1 MDGSFDPT
9 LAGAPVPAIPALPA
23 FEPGTVWLVGAGPGD
38 PGLLTLLAA
47 RALAQADVILHDAL
61 VGDAVLALARPGA
74 VVEDAGKR
82 ARLPSC
88 RQTDICDRLVAAARG
103 GHRVLRLKGGDP
115 YVFGRGGEEAAALAD
130 AGVPFRV
137 VPGVTA
143 GIGGLACA
151 GIPATHRAAGSAVA
165 FVTGHGRNGDLPDNV
180 DWEALARGAPVLV
193 VYMGLRTLGRI
204 ADRLMAAGR
213 APAIVAIGEVVRLHD
228 RVAAWQQ
235 IGADSHPVATTR
247 AVDRA
252 ATLAADRAL
261 AALAAAAG

>member
-1 MDGSFDPT
+1 
-9 LAGAPVPAIPALPA
+9 
-23 FEPGTVWLVGAGPGD
+23 
-38 PGLLTLLAA
+38 
-47 RALAQADVILHDAL
+47 
-61 VGDAVLALARPGA
+61 
-74 VVEDAGKR
+74 
-82 ARLPSC
+82 
-88 RQTDICDRLVAAARG
+88 
-103 GHRVLRLKGGDP
+103 
-115 YVFGRGGEEAAALAD
+115 
-130 AGVPFRV
+130 
-137 VPGVTA
+137 
-143 GIGGLACA
+143 
-151 GIPATHRAAGSAVA
+151 
-165 FVTGHGRNGDLPDNV
+165 
-180 DWEALARGAPVLV
+180 VLV